1 VSLHGD
7 GLPSH
12 DEAEALALE
21 RALGS
26 RAARTPRLRMK
37 TLHADLGAATS
48 AVELLACS
56 MALEHATL
64 PPGASS
70 IAPSSSASFSDAL
83 VISLGLFGECAALM
97 LRTSR
102 NGHAD

>member
-1 VSLHGD
+1 
-7 GLPSH
+7 
-12 DEAEALALE
+12 
-21 RALGS
+21 
-26 RAARTPRLRMK
+26 MK
-37 TLHADLGAATS
+37 ALHADLGAATS
-48 AVELLACS
+48 PVELLACS